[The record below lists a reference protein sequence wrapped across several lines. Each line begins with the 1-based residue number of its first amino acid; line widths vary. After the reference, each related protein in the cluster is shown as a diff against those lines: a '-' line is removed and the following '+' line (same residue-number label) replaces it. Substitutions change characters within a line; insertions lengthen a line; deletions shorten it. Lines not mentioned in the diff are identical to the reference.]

1 MSAGVARGRR
11 LAAALALCAVTLT
24 ACANDAGVSTVGAA
38 ESDGNPFTPPEIDSS
53 PPSGS
58 TPTDVTDPTDSVAA
72 PVDTV
77 PGRAEELLDFGSNK
91 PDRPYD
97 RFLIAA
103 LNDVELFWA
112 EQYPLLYGEPFE
124 PLAGRI
130 YAGYPERTTPIPGC
144 GPEAET
150 SYDELTF
157 FAAFYCP
164 DGDFMA
170 YDDGANGLLAQLA
183 EAFGPSV
190 MGVVLAHEYGH
201 AIQSR
206 SGALDR
212 NLATVTTEQQA
223 DCFSGA
229 WVGRVIAGNA
239 PGVTMTDHD
248 IRSGLIALIEVRDPI
263 GIDQFDPGGH
273 GSGFDRVGA
282 FQLGFTDGAAA
293 CAPLLDD
300 PLRLMPNE
308 FVGDPGDGDGNAPYG
323 YNAEADQI
331 PGFAII
337 ELNEY
342 WTAVLGGEFTSLTLV
357 PFQSADEI
365 VCEEEVRGD
374 AELGAVLCGA
384 TNTVFLDE
392 PLARQRHADLGD
404 FALGYMLGTVWS
416 EAAQIVLA
424 SPLEAEERALL
435 NDCLVGAWVRTI
447 IPDAVTGATPRG
459 GEVFIEPGDLDEA
472 IQTAIAVGDAERDD
486 DIVGSAFEKIASF
499 RMGVLDGVPACQAM
513 LTD

>member
-1 MSAGVARGRR
+1 M
-11 LAAALALCAVTLT
+11 
-24 ACANDAGVSTVGAA
+24 
-38 ESDGNPFTPPEIDSS
+38 
-53 PPSGS
+53 
-58 TPTDVTDPTDSVAA
+58 
-72 PVDTV
+72 
-77 PGRAEELLDFGSNK
+77 
-91 PDRPYD
+91 
-97 RFLIAA
+97 
-103 LNDVELFWA
+103 FWT

-144 GPEAET
+144 GPENET
-150 SYDELTF
+150 TYDELTF

-170 YDDGANGLLAQLA
+170 YDDGEQGLLYLLA

-212 NLATVTTEQQA
+212 NVATVITEQQA

-229 WVGRVIAGNA
+229 WVGRVVDGEA

-248 IRSGLIALIEVRDPI
+248 IRAGLIALIEVRDPI

-308 FVGDPGDGDGNAPYG
+308 FVRDNV
-323 YNAEADQI
+323 
-331 PGFAII
+331 
-337 ELNEY
+337 EL
-342 WTAVLGGEFTSLTLV
+342 
-357 PFQSADEI
+357 
-365 VCEEEVRGD
+365 
-374 AELGAVLCGA
+374 
-384 TNTVFLDE
+384 
-392 PLARQRHADLGD
+392 
-404 FALGYMLGTVWS
+404 
-416 EAAQIVLA
+416 
-424 SPLEAEERALL
+424 
-435 NDCLVGAWVRTI
+435 
-447 IPDAVTGATPRG
+447 
-459 GEVFIEPGDLDEA
+459 
-472 IQTAIAVGDAERDD
+472 
-486 DIVGSAFEKIASF
+486 
-499 RMGVLDGVPACQAM
+499 
-513 LTD
+513 